1 MQTKRIPFPQV
12 PQFSDR
18 DIAYATQSSELRP
31 FYQYEPTLGAFAQV
45 FEDKAR
51 DATDR
56 ELLVSAL
63 RDQYAALDTPDAVAQ
78 QIERLA
84 EEKTFTVVTAHQPSL
99 FAGPLYF
106 VLKIGSVLN
115 LARQLN
121 ERYPDYHVVPVFITG
136 GEDHDFAEINHL
148 NLYGKTVTWEA
159 EAGGPV
165 GEMSTATLDGALAQ
179 LKDILGDSERAQAAY
194 DRIERHFRS
203 HDNYGLATIAMVND
217 LFGRFGLV
225 TLGMNRSDFKR
236 RFLPIMREELFEQP
250 SQRYVEKAQQQLE
263 AVGYSGQA
271 YAREI
276 NLFYLRPGHRDR
288 IVHESGSYQVLNSDL
303 SFSPEEMAA
312 ELEAHPERFSPNVIM
327 RPLFQECILPNLA
340 YIGGGGELAYWL
352 ERKEQFAHFKLNFPM
367 LIRRNSALWIDK
379 GSYKRMQKLDL
390 TVEQLFTDVEALVK
404 EYVRG
409 NTENELDLA
418 AEKQQLS
425 DLFDAI
431 AAKAHS
437 VDPTLAKAV
446 EAEYTRQAKAVD
458 NLEGRL
464 MRAEKQRYEI
474 GINQLRSLKDKLF
487 PNGGLQERHDNFL
500 PFYLAKGD
508 EFFDLLVEHLDPLEP
523 GLVVFIDN

>member
-1 MQTKRIPFPQV
+1 
-12 PQFSDR
+12 
-18 DIAYATQSSELRP
+18 
-31 FYQYEPTLGAFAQV
+31 
-45 FEDKAR
+45 
-51 DATDR
+51 
-56 ELLVSAL
+56 
-63 RDQYAALDTPDAVAQ
+63 
-78 QIERLA
+78 
-84 EEKTFTVVTAHQPSL
+84 
-99 FAGPLYF
+99 

-121 ERYPDYHVVPVFITG
+121 VRYPDQHVVPVFITG
-136 GEDHDFAEINHL
+136 GEDHDFAEINHMH
-148 NLYGKTVTWEA
+148 LYGKTVTWEA

-165 GEMSTATLDGALAQ
+165 GEMSTATLDDALAQ
-179 LKDILGDSERAQAAY
+179 LKDILGSSDRAEAAY
-194 DRIERHFRS
+194 QRIEKHFKA
-203 HDNYGLATIAMVND
+203 HDNYGLATIALVND

-225 TLGMNRSDFKR
+225 TIGMNRPDFKR

-250 SQRYVEKAQQQLE
+250 SQHYVEKAQRELE
-263 AVGYSGQA
+263 AIGYSGQA

-288 IVHESGSYQVLNSDL
+288 IVYEAGSYRVLNSGL
-303 SFSPEEMAA
+303 SFSPEEMAT

-352 ERKEQFAHFKLNFPM
+352 ERKAQFAHFKLNFPM

-390 TVEQLFTDVEALVK
+390 SVEQLFTDVETLVK
-404 EYVRG
+404 EYVRE

-418 AEKQQLS
+418 KEKQQLS

-431 AAKAHS
+431 AEKARS
-437 VDPTLAKAV
+437 IDPTLAKAV
-446 EAEYTRQAKAVD
+446 EAEYTRQAKTVD

-464 MRAEKQRYEI
+464 MRAEKQRYEV

-487 PNGGLQERHDNFL
+487 PNGGLQERYDNFL

-508 EFFDLLVEHLDPLEP
+508 EFFDLLVEHLDPLTP
-523 GLVVFIDN
+523 GLVVFIDD